1 MEEMNRR
8 ESVVEEEEG
17 RNVDEYKRRLDGGT
31 RFSRLAEK
39 GIRKSQLMLSSDSLS
54 LE

>member
-1 MEEMNRR
+1 MEEMNGR

-17 RNVDEYKRRLDGGT
+17 RNIDEYKRDKVFTTCG
-31 RFSRLAEK
+31 K
-39 GIRKSQLMLSSDSLS
+39 GNLEELLMLSSDSLS

>member
-8 ESVVEEEEG
+8 ESVVGEEEG
-17 RNVDEYKRRLDGGT
+17 RNIDEYKRDKVFTTCGKGNL
-31 RFSRLAEK
+31 EK
-39 GIRKSQLMLSSDSLS
+39 PLMLSSDSLS